1 MSDWDPELYLRFM
14 KERTQPV
21 HDLISRIE
29 IERPKRIID
38 IGCGPGNSTRVLKDR
53 WPSVEIIGLD
63 RSEAM
68 IEKARKDCTDIKF
81 ILGNAAGDLSHLG
94 RFDIVFAN
102 ASLQWI
108 PDHKSLIPRLFDM
121 VSSKGVF
128 AAQIPQFNRMPIS
141 DVIKNVVSS
150 PKWSSFVG
158 GVEEGYNFS
167 SDESYYDYLS
177 GRSNK
182 THMWT
187 TDYYH
192 VMNDH
197 DGIMEND
204 QFNRIETISRRVTE
218 RVDYQIFLSP
228 FLKGSDLH
236 IRPKVMERFCFRSND
251 SLLSLPTVRGS
262 YRKIG

>member
-182 THMWT
+182 IHMWT

-197 DGIMEND
+197 DGIMEM
-204 QFNRIETISRRVTE
+204 ISSTGLKPFLDVLPNELISDFSESVLE
-218 RVDYQIFLSP
+218 RVRSAYPTQGDGKVLFP
-228 FLKGSDLH
+228 FK
-236 IRPKVMERFCFRSND
+236 RFFIIASN
-251 SLLSLPTVRGS
+251 G
-262 YRKIG
+262 